1 MRDNLRMLDD
11 LLRSAYRRLGA
22 RYTLVFL
29 LTQIPAAA
37 LIAFV
42 VVGVLAAY
50 YDPSVPDVLLLGAIT
65 AGFTAL
71 AVAYTIVRGYPTLAP
86 IVNWRR
92 GASSAAQTIEAW
104 DVATNF
110 PVRSLRRHTL
120 FANAIVV
127 LPTAVAMVLVLH
139 LRARAYPAVAGAG
152 AIAAA
157 YGSILTYSILELFL
171 RPALQDIAAALPR
184 DFQFHSSGLA
194 VRTRLVMSLFGFTAM
209 TGLVVAAFVT
219 DGGGT
224 GMLATAVL
232 GSLAVG
238 LALSLELTVL
248 LSRAITQPITHLRG
262 ALSRVEQGDFEVR
275 VPVLSS
281 DELGELSSAFNRMA
295 QGLAERERIREAFG
309 TYLDKDVAGF
319 ILAGNFPDDG
329 EEVDVSIMF
338 CDVPNFTPFAERATA
353 SQIVSTL
360 NALFE
365 TLVPVIERHGGHVD
379 KFIGDGLLAVFGA
392 PEGFAD
398 HADRALAAGL
408 EILDA
413 LERGDVGLRVC
424 IGINSGRVVAGSIG
438 GAGRLNFSVIGD
450 AVNVAA
456 RVEEAT
462 RTTGDELLLTRATSD
477 ALLRPAP
484 LTSRGSILLKGK
496 SDAIELLAPARRAR
510 ATHPPRA
517 AAAASRPRGA
527 LSARGRAGTP
537 RRG

>member
-1 MRDNLRMLDD
+1 LRDNPGVLDG
-11 LLRSAYRRLGA
+11 LLRRCHERLGA

-65 AGFTAL
+65 AAFTAL
-71 AVAYTIVRGYPTLAP
+71 GVAFTIVRQYPTLAP
-86 IVNWRR
+86 IVSWRR
-92 GASSAAQTIEAW
+92 GVSDREHTIEAW
-104 DVATNF
+104 DVATNY
-110 PVRSLRRHTL
+110 PVRSLRRNTL
-120 FANAIVV
+120 LANAMVV

-139 LRARAYPAVAGAG
+139 LPARAYPAVAGAG

-157 YGSILTYSILELFL
+157 YGSVLTYSILELFM
-171 RPALQDIAAALPR
+171 RPVLEDIAAALPS
-184 DFQFHSSGLA
+184 DFYFHTGGLA
-194 VRTRLVMSLFGFTAM
+194 VRTRLVLSLFGFTAM

-224 GMLATAVL
+224 GMLATAVV

-238 LALSLELTVL
+238 LALSLELTML
-248 LSRAITQPITHLRG
+248 LSRAITQPITYLRG

-281 DELGELSSAFNRMA
+281 DELGELSGAFNRMA

-319 ILAGNFPDDG
+319 ILSGNVPDDG
-329 EEVDVSIMF
+329 VEVDVSIMF
-338 CDVPNFTPFAERATA
+338 CDVPNFTPFAERASA
-353 SQIVSTL
+353 PQIVAAL
-360 NALFE
+360 NGLFE

-392 PEGFAD
+392 PVSYED

-408 EILDA
+408 EIVDA
-413 LERGDVGLRVC
+413 LERGAGNLRVC
-424 IGINSGRVVAGSIG
+424 VGINSGRVVAGSIG

-462 RTTGDELLLTRATSD
+462 RTTGDDLLLTRATSD

-496 SDAIELLAPARRAR
+496 SDAVELLAPTRRAHL
-510 ATHPPRA
+510 AHPRTLA
-517 AAAASRPRGA
+517 APRPRGA
-527 LSARGRAGTP
+527 STARSRTGTP
-537 RRG
+537 RR